1 MDESWR
7 CTMGAVLPRQR
18 SSDGQ
23 HAAGHQ
29 SLAPDDF
36 RDVFGGPP
44 RTVLLSSFC
53 GDAAAADYH
62 AATAGHGG
70 QYPYYPYGGAADA
83 LCRRDG
89 RGRPASAAVPTE
101 EGFFDDI
108 FGARARQVRSRSRS
122 KSTKSSSIVSS
133 DEFGSGRFAFRSA
146 ATGGGRGDAAL
157 SSFASKLRPIAIPS
171 RRYDSSPPSSVSTR
185 AEYQSSFTCSTAAYP
200 ACRYYYGNGSDWTNH
215 SGSSAASSAVSN
227 NGAAAESSSSRH
239 HRGASSGFC
248 CFTSNPETSSREP
261 SFRRTQRRGRARS
274 PAADYAA
281 ADTSTECSGVADDY
295 GYYYSPSSAA
305 SSSLFGNPPRPRPHR
320 LEEAVMQEAMMMEVR
335 ERAPLL
341 MDDDGDIDSV
351 GAAAVDEAIAWA
363 KERFWSQA

>member
-1 MDESWR
+1 M
-7 CTMGAVLPRQR
+7 
-18 SSDGQ
+18 
-23 HAAGHQ
+23 
-29 SLAPDDF
+29 
-36 RDVFGGPP
+36 
-44 RTVLLSSFC
+44 
-53 GDAAAADYH
+53 
-62 AATAGHGG
+62 
-70 QYPYYPYGGAADA
+70 
-83 LCRRDG
+83 
-89 RGRPASAAVPTE
+89 
-101 EGFFDDI
+101 
-108 FGARARQVRSRSRS
+108 
-122 KSTKSSSIVSS
+122 
-133 DEFGSGRFAFRSA
+133 
-146 ATGGGRGDAAL
+146 
-157 SSFASKLRPIAIPS
+157 
-171 RRYDSSPPSSVSTR
+171 STR
-185 AEYQSSFTCSTAAYP
+185 AEYQSTFTCSTAAYP
-200 ACRYYYGNGSDWTNH
+200 ACRYYYGNGGDWTNH

-274 PAADYAA
+274 PAPDYA
-281 ADTSTECSGVADDY
+281 ADTSTECSGAADDY

>member
-23 HAAGHQ
+23 K

-62 AATAGHGG
+62 AAAAGHGG
-70 QYPYYPYGGAADA
+70 QYPYYPYGGVADA
-83 LCRRDG
+83 LCR

-122 KSTKSSSIVSS
+122 KSTKSSSVISS
-133 DEFGSGRFAFRSA
+133 DEFGSGRSAFRSA
-146 ATGGGRGDAAL
+146 ASGGGRGDAAL

-200 ACRYYYGNGSDWTNH
+200 ACRYYYGNGGDWTNH

-227 NGAAAESSSSRH
+227 SGAAAESSSSRH

-274 PAADYAA
+274 PAPDYAA
-281 ADTSTECSGVADDY
+281 ADTSTECSGAADDY